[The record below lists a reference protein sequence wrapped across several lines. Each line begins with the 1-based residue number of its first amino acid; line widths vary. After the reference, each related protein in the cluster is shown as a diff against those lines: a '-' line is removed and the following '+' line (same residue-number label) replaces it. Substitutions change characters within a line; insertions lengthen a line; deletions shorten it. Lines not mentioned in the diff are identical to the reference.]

1 MAQAKDA
8 APARRLPGS
17 LETNRRLDRW
27 LSVDAGGTVSLYT
40 GKVEIGQ
47 GILTALVQMVAEEL
61 DVDVSR
67 IRLKTATT
75 AFSPDE
81 GITSGSRS
89 IQDSGLALRHA
100 AAEARG
106 LLLERAA
113 QKLGVT
119 LESLTVRD
127 GVVSARG
134 GGCAT
139 YWELATPDL
148 LAREAGFDVSAKL
161 PQEHAV
167 VGRSLA
173 RVDIPD
179 KITGRPSFV
188 QDMRLPGMLHGRVC
202 RPAGP
207 KATLE
212 SVDVTEVGRMP
223 GVVAVV
229 RDGSFL
235 GVVAGRE
242 DQAIRAARRLAR
254 LAQWTPGP
262 ELPDNDPRQLL
273 TLQAEAETE
282 VINNKGNPD
291 AAGAQRLAAEY
302 TKPYIA
308 HASMAPSCAIA
319 HWENDGKDSG
329 KDGGKN
335 GGKVRVWTH
344 SQGIYP
350 LRGDLAQV
358 LGLPGQ
364 DIVVT
369 HAEGAGCY
377 GHNGADDAALDAV
390 LLARAVPGRPV
401 RLQWMRE
408 DEFGWEPF
416 SSPMVMRMNAALD
429 DEGNIVNWSHEL
441 WSHAHSTRPGGKGGV
456 NLLAAWHLE
465 KPFPAAR
472 PGNPPLPGGGSH
484 RNAIPLYDF
493 PNQKITNH
501 LIRRSPLR
509 TSALRALG
517 AFANAFA
524 IECFMDEL
532 AEAAGADPVE
542 FRLRHLKD
550 ARAKA
555 VIEKVAQMAGWQPRG
570 QGDGERGRGIGFARY
585 KNLAAYIAV
594 IAEVEVGEDVRLTKL
609 WGAVDVGQAINPD
622 GVLNQIEGGMIQ
634 SASMALKERVD
645 FDRRTVTTRS
655 WDEYPIL
662 RFTEVPE
669 VEVALINRPEAPPV
683 GAGEG
688 TQGPV
693 AAAIGNA
700 ICNALG
706 ARLRDLPF
714 TRERIVAAL
723 SA

>member
-1 MAQAKDA
+1 MAQAKGD

-61 DVDVSR
+61 DIDVSR

-134 GGCAT
+134 GGSVT
-139 YWELATPDL
+139 YWALATPDL

-161 PQEHAV
+161 PQEHV
-167 VGRSLA
+167 IVGSSFA
-173 RVDIPD
+173 RVDIPG
-179 KITGRPSFV
+179 KITGKPCFV
-188 QDMRLPGMLHGRVC
+188 QDMNLPGTLHGRVC

-207 KATLE
+207 KATLR
-212 SVDVTEVGRMP
+212 SVDTAEVEAMP

-229 RDGSFL
+229 RDGGFL

-242 DQAIRAARRLAR
+242 EQAIRAARRLAR
-254 LAQWTPGP
+254 LAQWAPGP
-262 ELPDNDPRQLL
+262 ELPANDPRQLL
-273 TLQAEAETE
+273 ALQAEAETE
-282 VINNKGNPD
+282 VINSKGNPD
-291 AAGAQRLAAEY
+291 TAGAQQLAAEY

-308 HASMAPSCAIA
+308 HASMAPSCAVA
-319 HWENDGKDSG
+319 HWERDGKD
-329 KDGGKN
+329 

-358 LGLPGQ
+358 LGLPEQ

-377 GHNGADDAALDAV
+377 GHNGADDVTLDAV

-401 RLQWMRE
+401 RVQWMRE

-416 SSPMVMRMNAALD
+416 STPMVMRMNAALD
-429 DEGNIVNWSHEL
+429 DKGNIVNWSHEL

-517 AFANAFA
+517 AFANVFA

-542 FRLRHLKD
+542 FRLRHLQD

-555 VIEKVAQMAGWQPRG
+555 VIEKVAQMAGWQPNG
-570 QGDGERGRGIGFARY
+570 QGDGERGRGVGFARY

-594 IAEVEVGEDVRLTKL
+594 IAEVKVEEDVRVTKM

-645 FDRRTVTTRS
+645 FDRSTVTTRS

-700 ICNALG
+700 IHNALG
-706 ARLRDLPF
+706 ARLRDMPF
-714 TRERIVAAL
+714 TRDRIVAAL

>member
-1 MAQAKDA
+1 MAQADNT
-8 APARRLPGS
+8 APARKLPGS

-27 LSVDAGGTVSLYT
+27 LSINADGTVTLVT

-47 GILTALVQMVAEEL
+47 GILTALVQMTAEEL
-61 DVDVSR
+61 DIDVSR
-67 IRLKTATT
+67 IRLKPAST

-89 IQDSGLALRHA
+89 IQESGLALRHA
-100 AAEARG
+100 AAEARD
-106 LLLERAA
+106 LLLARAA

-119 LESLTVRD
+119 LESLSVKD
-127 GVVSARG
+127 GVISARG
-134 GGCAT
+134 GGSVT

-148 LAREAGFDVSAKL
+148 LAREAGFDATAKL
-161 PQEHAV
+161 PQEHVV
-167 VGRSLA
+167 VGTSLE
-173 RVDIPD
+173 RVDIPG
-179 KITGRPSFV
+179 KVTGKPAFL
-188 QDMRLPGMLHGRVC
+188 QDMNLPGTLHGRVC

-207 KATLE
+207 GATLKAI
-212 SVDVTEVGRMP
+212 DLQEVERMP

-235 GVVAGRE
+235 GVVAERE
-242 DQAIRAARRLAR
+242 EQAIRAERRLAR

-262 ELPDNDPRQLL
+262 ELPANDPRHLL
-273 TLQAEAETE
+273 TLQGEAETE
-282 VINNKGNPD
+282 VISSKGNPD
-291 AAGAQRLAAEY
+291 TAGAQQLSAEY

-308 HASMAPSCAIA
+308 HASLAPSCAIA
-319 HWENDGKDSG
+319 QWEGVAAHP
-329 KDGGKN
+329 
-335 GGKVRVWTH
+335 KVRVWTH

-350 LRGDLAQV
+350 LRGDLAQA
-358 LGLPGQ
+358 LGLPET
-364 DIVVT
+364 DIIVT

-377 GHNGADDAALDAV
+377 GHNAADDVAMDAV

-401 RLQWMRE
+401 RVQLMRE

-429 DEGNIVNWSHEL
+429 AQGNIVNWSHEL

-465 KPFPAAR
+465 KPLPAAK

-493 PNQKITNH
+493 PNQKVTNH
-501 LIRRSPLR
+501 LIRRSPIR
-509 TSALRALG
+509 ASALRALG
-517 AFANAFA
+517 GFANAFA

-532 AEAAGADPVE
+532 AQAAGADPVE

-555 VIEKVAQMAGWQPRG
+555 VIEKVAQMAQWRPGE

-585 KNLAAYIAV
+585 KNLAAWIAV
-594 IAEVEVGEDVRLTKL
+594 IAEVRVEAEVRVTKL
-609 WGAVDVGQAINPD
+609 WGVVDVGQAINPD

-645 FDRRTVTTRS
+645 FDKRTITTRN
-655 WDEYPIL
+655 WDDYPIL

-669 VEVALINRPEAPPV
+669 IEVALINRPEAPPV

-700 ICNALG
+700 IHNALG
-706 ARLRDLPF
+706 ARLRDMPF
-714 TRERIVAAL
+714 TRDRIVAAL